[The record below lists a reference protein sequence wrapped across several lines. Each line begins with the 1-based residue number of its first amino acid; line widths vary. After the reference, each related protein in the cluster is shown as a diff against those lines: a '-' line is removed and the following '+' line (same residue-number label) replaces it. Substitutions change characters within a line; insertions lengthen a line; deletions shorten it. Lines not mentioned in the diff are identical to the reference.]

1 MKKKEKIDL
10 EKTKFVNSYNNG
22 EIQVDEFVKK
32 VLEIKS
38 LNRSFMGIGF
48 MEIDEDD
55 EAILTGICNT
65 NGIVLNQ
72 QKKDKIL
79 NLVKEESKN
88 EY

>member
-48 MEIDEDD
+48 ME
-55 EAILTGICNT
+55 LMKMMK
-65 NGIVLNQ
+65 L
-72 QKKDKIL
+72 
-79 NLVKEESKN
+79 
-88 EY
+88 Y